1 MKNQIKFY
9 RNKRELTQEQM
20 ANMLS
25 VSRQSYINYETGEAE
40 SSFETLIKISKILRT
55 PIDDLLGNERYPSDR
70 DIVKE
75 ELISEIE
82 TVIKKYK

>member
-40 SSFETLIKISKILRT
+40 PSFETLIKISKILRT
-55 PIDDLLGNERYPSDR
+55 PIDDLLGNEKYPSDR